1 MGHNRKNA
9 SSDSTNPSEPELKD
23 WCFLTTVSLV
33 SKVQQQ
39 LRPGQST
46 GSWSQISTVWRNR
59 MIGCSVRKLSLSSKP
74 KFVSS
79 LKCFKEQFSSV
90 QFSRSVMSHSL
101 QPHEPQQA
109 RPPCPSQTPRV
120 HPNPCPLSRWC
131 QPTISSSV
139 VLFSSC
145 LQISQHQGLFKWVSS
160 LHQVA
165 KVSEFQLQHQSLQWT
180 PRTDLL

>member
-9 SSDSTNPSEPELKD
+9 YSDSTNPSEPELKD
-23 WCFLTTVSLV
+23 WCFLTTVSWV

-46 GSWSQISTVWRNR
+46 GSWSQICTVWRNR

-74 KFVSS
+74 KVG
-79 LKCFKEQFSSV
+79 LQPRMLQRAVQFSSV
-90 QFSRSVMSHSL
+90 PLLSHVPLFATPWTAASQASL
-101 QPHEPQQA
+101 SITNSQS
-109 RPPCPSQTPRV
+109 PSKALSIESMMPSN
-120 HPNPCPLSRWC
+120 HLILCCPLLL
-131 QPTISSSV
+131 PFN
-139 VLFSSC
+139 L
-145 LQISQHQGLFKWVSS
+145 SQHQGLFKWVSS